1 MKFPAR
7 TWAVFA
13 LFPLLAACA
22 SAPSEVTPEARAPT
36 SEEAAEHNATAPQA
50 MQIVCEMVSRRGTNL
65 RQRTCWLRQ
74 DMGLR
79 VNQRNTV
86 LVPVTP

>member
-1 MKFPAR
+1 MKFPVR

-22 SAPSEVTPEARAPT
+22 SAPEVTPAPRAPT
-36 SEEAAEHNATAPQA
+36 REVVAEHNATAPPQ
-50 MQIVCEMVSRRGTNL
+50 MQIVCDTVGQRGTHIK
-65 RQRTCWLRQ
+65 RRTCWLRQ
-74 DMGLR
+74 DMDLR

-86 LVPVTP
+86 LAPVTP